1 MVDTGLRVVR
11 NLYLDPEKNK
21 FEKNNDIPH
30 ELPNGLRKLL
40 WSFPHEINKD
50 ALGGGASLTRSFK
63 AVGFKFPRV
72 SSWAEIQGKL
82 ERGGRYKEL
91 LRIVSLAL

>member
-21 FEKNNDIPH
+21 FEKINDIPH

-40 WSFPHEINKD
+40 WSFPHEIDKD
-50 ALGGGASLTRSFK
+50 ASGGGASLTRSFK
-63 AVGFKFPRV
+63 AVGFKFPRL

-82 ERGGRYKEL
+82 ERGGRNKEL